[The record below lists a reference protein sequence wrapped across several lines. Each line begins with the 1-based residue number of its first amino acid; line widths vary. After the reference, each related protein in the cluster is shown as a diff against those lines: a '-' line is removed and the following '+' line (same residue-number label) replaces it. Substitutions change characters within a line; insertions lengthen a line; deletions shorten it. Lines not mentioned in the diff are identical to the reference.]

1 MKTFPPLLNGEK
13 PIDQASS
20 VTLRNGEQ
28 CIPQHYLVF
37 AHDRESVEEIVVN
50 IDFDDKY
57 LIFVSEDSSGIY
69 VQIGIVGFDNYVAI
83 DDQAD
88 KKVVYGRKWRVEA
101 QLPSSEIIQTVFL
114 AIKTAREHE
123 VRELLQLKENNRTT
137 TPFNNHH
144 DLPLM
149 AQNSELVTAEPFKP
163 KERLSRQK
171 IQKYLNKLV
180 YDNSLFSC
188 KSLRDIDENSCLCGV
203 QISKG
208 RHSQLPEIQNRTQDA
223 TKNKT
228 IYLVLSKMTVNE
240 FHFQLMETLIG
251 ESNRYVE
258 ERFTYLGFAR
268 FSRNNNIHA
277 IADLSYTL
285 RQKETEHKQNKFSA
299 ILEESNYHTDK
310 TRVPILKDGPQ
321 SNKLRN
327 KLALF
332 GKLNGILPSS

>member
-1 MKTFPPLLNGEK
+1 MKTLPPLLNGEK

-57 LIFVSEDSSGIY
+57 LIFICEDNSGVYI
-69 VQIGIVGFDNYVAI
+69 QIGIVGFDNYIAV
-83 DDQAD
+83 DDQED

-149 AQNSELVTAEPFKP
+149 AQNSGLVTAELLTP
-163 KERLSRQK
+163 LAQLDRQR
-171 IQKYLNKLV
+171 IQKYLDKLV
-180 YDNSLFSC
+180 YDDSLFDC
-188 KSLRDIDENSCLCGV
+188 KTLRKIGENSCLCEV
-203 QISKG
+203 QITEG
-208 RHSQLPEIQNRTQDA
+208 IRSQLPEIHDRTVF
-223 TKNKT
+223 
-228 IYLVLSKMTVNE
+228 LVLSEPTVNE
-240 FHFQLMETLIG
+240 LHFQLMETLIG

-258 ERFTYLGFAR
+258 ENFTYLGFAR

-277 IADLSYTL
+277 IADLSFTL
-285 RQKETEHKQNKFSA
+285 RQKEVEYKQNKFSA
-299 ILEESNYHTDK
+299 TLEENNYQTDK
-310 TRVPILKDGPQ
+310 TRVPILKSGPQ
-321 SNKLRN
+321 TNKLKNR
-327 KLALF
+327 LTLF
-332 GKLNGILPSS
+332 GKLNGILPSY